1 MYKTVIVPVDLSHA
15 KRLQPMV
22 SAARQLSAEDAEIL
36 LVNVIEDIPAYVKSQ
51 VPASIREERDEE
63 VRKHLKQIAKENGLG
78 ENIMVRTGHAAT
90 EILAAAKEKKADLIV
105 IASHKPGFGDFLIGS
120 TAARVVRHAACTVHV
135 VRETG

>member
-1 MYKTVIVPVDLSHA
+1 MYKTVIVPLDLSHTE
-15 KRLQPMV
+15 RLQPMV
-22 SAARQLSAEDAEIL
+22 SAARQLSSEDAEIL
-36 LVNVIEDIPAYVKSQ
+36 LVNVIEDIPAYVRSQ
-51 VPASIREERDEE
+51 VPQSIRDERDEE
-63 VRKHLKQIAKENGLG
+63 VRKHLHKIAKENGLS

>member
-1 MYKTVIVPVDLSHA
+1 MYKTVIVPVDLSHVE
-15 KRLQPMV
+15 RIQPMV
-22 SAARQLSAEDAEIL
+22 SAARQLSADDAEIL

>member
-1 MYKTVIVPVDLSHA
+1 MYKTVIVPVDLSHVE
-15 KRLQPMV
+15 RIQPMV
-22 SAARQLSAEDAEIL
+22 SAARQLSTEDAEIL

-51 VPASIREERDEE
+51 VPISIREERDEE

-90 EILAAAKEKKADLIV
+90 EILAAAKEKNADLIV

>member
-15 KRLQPMV
+15 ERLLPMIT
-22 SAARQLSAEDAEIL
+22 AARTLAAEDAEIL
-36 LVNVIEDIPAYVKSQ
+36 LVNVIEDIPVYVQSQ
-51 VPASIREERDEE
+51 VPQSIRDERDEE
-63 VRKHLKQIAKENGLG
+63 VREHLRAIARENELG

-90 EILAAAKEKKADLIV
+90 EILAAATEKKADLIV

-120 TAARVVRHAACTVHV
+120 TAARVVRHAACTIHV